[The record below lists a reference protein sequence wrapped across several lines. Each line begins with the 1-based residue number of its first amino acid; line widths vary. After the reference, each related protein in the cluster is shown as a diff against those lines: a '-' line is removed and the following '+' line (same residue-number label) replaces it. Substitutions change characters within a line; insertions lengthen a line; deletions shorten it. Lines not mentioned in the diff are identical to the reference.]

1 MNYKL
6 AMLVSLDK
14 GGGDMADELTTYL
27 TAHGATPVDFD
38 WLKNLVDDMS
48 TNVVP
53 AIVAEIQQR
62 ENLAAELR
70 YAPVRRATPSS

>member
-1 MNYKL
+1 MNNKL
-6 AMLVSLDK
+6 VMLVSLDK
-14 GGGDMADELTTYL
+14 GAHDMADELTTYL
-27 TAHGATPVDFD
+27 TAHGATPVDGE

-53 AIVAEIQQR
+53 AIVAEILER

-70 YAPVRRATPSS
+70 YAPVRRATPSN